1 MTDELKFR
9 ERMALRILRVMFM
22 IVAPD
27 RYAHKNQ
34 EMMNEIFG
42 ELDQ

>member
-9 ERMALRILRVMFM
+9 ERMALRILRVMFI

-34 EMMNEIFG
+34 EMMNEIFR